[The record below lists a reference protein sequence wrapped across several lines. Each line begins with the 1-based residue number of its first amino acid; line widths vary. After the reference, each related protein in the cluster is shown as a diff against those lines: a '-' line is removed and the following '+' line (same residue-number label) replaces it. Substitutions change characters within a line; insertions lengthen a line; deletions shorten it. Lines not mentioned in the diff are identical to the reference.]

1 MLNVLILCNILSNLA
16 SMILISV
23 RQISA
28 DSSKSKRKNSS
39 CRDENPCDYHF
50 KFLLPNQKQLRLA
63 LTVIAFI
70 TVIYACDSSFI
81 FQTSNL
87 LTNSATSIPV

>member
-1 MLNVLILCNILSNLA
+1 
-16 SMILISV
+16 MILISV

-39 CRDENPCDYHF
+39 SRDEKPYDYHF
-50 KFLLPNQKQLRLA
+50 KFLLQNQKQLRFA

-70 TVIYACDSSFI
+70 TDIYAYNSSII
-81 FQTSNL
+81 FQTSNP
-87 LTNSATSIPV
+87 LTNFATSKPVWFEEYFFKIN